1 MKSKRPKVID
11 MAPLYRKY
19 PGKFVAVTPDFK
31 KVIVARDTFHDAL
44 RAARDRG
51 VKQPL
56 VEWIPWEA
64 TSYLL

>member
-11 MAPLYRKY
+11 MFPLYKKY

-44 RAARDRG
+44 AKARELG
-51 VKQPL
+51 VKRPL